1 MTIQWLILLVQKQDQ
16 QGASLYPTGIS
27 GYSFCIP
34 DLVGK
39 LDRFDGGNF
48 IRWQCKMHILLT
60 TLNIV
65 YVLTDAR
72 PEENENETL
81 QDTRK
86 RKKWENDDY
95 VCRGCI
101 LNGMSDSLFD
111 TYVHEST
118 AKELWD
124 KLETRYMNENAT
136 SKKFQVTRWN
146 NYKMID
152 NKSVM
157 EQFRE
162 IEKLL
167 TSFKQYDMKMDE
179 SIVVSSIIDKLPHA
193 WKDFKRT
200 LKHKKEDISLENLA
214 NSLRLEE
221 QYRVENEKEQKL
233 QVSDVHVLEEGT
245 SSKPKKPFKKKE
257 YSVKQNQKF
266 KKQKDACFHCGKTGH
281 FQRECYFLKKKR
293 NAPALSHEK
302 FIAVISEIN
311 LMEDDTAWWIDS
323 CATKHVC
330 KDKSIFKTLK
340 LEPKGSVLYVGNSAT
355 VQVGKGTVDLEFN
368 SGKVLTLTN
377 VHYVPDI
384 KKNLEKFMLVRAC
397 SR

>member
-1 MTIQWLILLVQKQDQ
+1 MAATLCEMATNFQ
-16 QGASLYPTGIS
+16 
-27 GYSFCIP
+27 
-34 DLVGK
+34 K
-39 LDRFDGGNF
+39 LDCFDGGNF
-48 IRWQCKMHILLT
+48 IRWQRKMHIFLT
-60 TLNIV
+60 TLNIG

-86 RKKWENDDY
+86 RKRKKWENNDY

-124 KLETRYMNENAT
+124 KLEARYMNEDAT
-136 SKKFQVTRWN
+136 SKKFLVTRWN

-167 TSFKQYDMKMDE
+167 NSFKQYDMKMDE
-179 SIVVSSIIDKLPHA
+179 SIVVSSIIDKLSHA

-221 QYRVENEKEQKL
+221 QNRVENEKELKV

-245 SSKPKKPFKKKE
+245 SS
-257 YSVKQNQKF
+257 
-266 KKQKDACFHCGKTGH
+266 
-281 FQRECYFLKKKR
+281 
-293 NAPALSHEK
+293 
-302 FIAVISEIN
+302 
-311 LMEDDTAWWIDS
+311 
-323 CATKHVC
+323 
-330 KDKSIFKTLK
+330 
-340 LEPKGSVLYVGNSAT
+340 
-355 VQVGKGTVDLEFN
+355 
-368 SGKVLTLTN
+368 
-377 VHYVPDI
+377 
-384 KKNLEKFMLVRAC
+384 
-397 SR
+397 